1 MIAGFPLAFAQ
12 PFLLLGLLSLPV
24 LWWLLRVM
32 PPRPRRIEFP
42 PTRLLFD
49 IAPKEETP
57 SRTPWWLTLLRL
69 AAAALVILAAAGPI
83 WNPQT
88 GLAGSSAPL
97 VILLDDGWSA
107 AASWDSRIKA
117 ADELIASADNDRR
130 GVTLVPLSEPARDI
144 TLMPAGTARVALR
157 QLTPKPYSIERVETL
172 PALERFLK
180 ATGDAEIAWLS
191 DGVDTGRGPEF
202 IEALG
207 KTIGDRSLTL
217 YEGGTAPPLALAA
230 AENAAAKMT
239 VKVLRAGGG
248 VAAGVVRAI
257 DLKGS
262 PIGEARYSFAPGDRE
277 TEASFDLP
285 VELRNDISRLEVAGE
300 RSAGAVQL
308 LDKRWR
314 RRAIGI
320 VSGSTS
326 DTAQP
331 LLASTF
337 YLTRALAPF
346 ADVRLGDRGAP
357 QQAIAQFLDQKL
369 PMIVLADVGTLSPE
383 IRERINAWIE
393 QGGVLVRFAG
403 PRLAQADDDL
413 VPVKLR
419 RGGRSLGGSL
429 TWEKPQHLAAFA
441 ADGPFAGLVVPKD
454 ITVTRQVL
462 AEPNAALATRSW
474 ASLEDGTPLVTGEHR
489 GKGVV
494 SLFHVSADMRWSDL
508 PMSGSFVEML
518 RRIVDSSGY
527 TSTPGA
533 GVAGETGVETV
544 APLRTLD
551 GFGAFG
557 PPPSTAKPLPADF
570 RDRATPD
577 HPPGFYGPADGPLA
591 VNALAAADRIAPLD
605 TASLRARRASYTN
618 AEPRDLRGI
627 LLASS
632 LALFLIDAVIVALLG
647 AGIAAL
653 LRRRAVP
660 ATLAFALALS
670 TIAATTMATSWPA
683 RADTPDE
690 FAIKSVSQTRLAY
703 VVTGNADVDSIVKAG
718 LSGLTLF
725 LAQRT
730 ALEAGDPVG
739 IDPARD
745 ELAFFPLIYWP
756 VVPGAAKPTQDA
768 INRIDAYMKQGGTV
782 LFDTRDAIEAPPG
795 ANGASQTP
803 GMLALRSIL
812 SALDVPE
819 LEPVP
824 REHVLTKTFYLLRDF
839 PGRFTAGQ
847 TWVETLPRDE
857 DDEAASRP
865 ARGGDGVS
873 PIIITSN
880 DLAGAWALRP
890 DGQPMLPLT
899 PGEPRQREFAFR
911 AGVNI
916 VMYTLTGNYKA
927 DQVHAP
933 ALIERL
939 GQ

>member
-1 MIAGFPLAFAQ
+1 MIASLPLSFAE
-12 PFLLLGLLSLPV
+12 PALLLGLLSLPV

-57 SRTPWWLTLLRL
+57 SRTPWWLTALRL
-69 AAAALVILAAAGPI
+69 AAAALIILAAAGPI

-88 GLAGSSAPL
+88 GLAGSNAPL
-97 VILLDDGWSA
+97 AILLDDGWSA
-107 AASWDSRIKA
+107 ASSWDARVKA
-117 ADELIASADNDRR
+117 ADELIANADNDRR
-130 GVTLVPLSEPARDI
+130 GVALIPLSEPTRDI
-144 TLMPAGTARVALR
+144 TIMPAGTARVALR
-157 QLTPKPYSIERVETL
+157 QLAPKPYSIERVETL
-172 PALERFLK
+172 PAIERFLK
-180 ATGDAEIAWLS
+180 VTGDCEIAWLS
-191 DGVDTGRGPEF
+191 DGVDTGRGAEF
-202 IEALG
+202 LEGLSKTVSDRAL
-207 KTIGDRSLTL
+207 TVF
-217 YEGGTAPPLALAA
+217 EGGTPSAQALAA

-239 VKVLRAGGG
+239 VKVLRADGGA
-248 VAAGVVRAI
+248 AAGIVRAL
-257 DLKGS
+257 DQKGA
-262 PIGEARYSFAPGDRE
+262 PIGEARFAFAPRDRE
-277 TEASFDLP
+277 TEAAFDLP
-285 VELRNDISRLEVAGE
+285 VELRNDIARLEISGE

-314 RRAIGI
+314 RRAIGV
-320 VSGSTS
+320 VSGSS
-326 DTAQP
+326 NDTAQP
-331 LLASTF
+331 LLASAF

-429 TWEKPQHLAAFA
+429 TWEKPQHLASFA

-454 ITVTRQVL
+454 ITINRQVL
-462 AEPNAALATRSW
+462 AEPDAVLATKSW
-474 ASLEDGTPLVTGEHR
+474 ASLEDGTPLVTGERR
-489 GKGVV
+489 GKGLV

-533 GVAGETGVETV
+533 GVASEANVETV

-557 PPPSTAKPLPADF
+557 PPPSTAKPLAADF
-570 RDRATPD
+570 RDRASLD

-591 VNALAAADRIAPLD
+591 VNTLAAADRIAPLD
-605 TASLRARRASYTN
+605 ISALRARRASYTN
-618 AEPRDLRGI
+618 SEPRDLRGI
-627 LLASS
+627 LLSSS
-632 LALFLIDAVIVALLG
+632 LALFLIDAVIVAMLG

-653 LRRRAVP
+653 LRRRAAP
-660 ATLAFALALS
+660 AVLAFALLLPALLTVPS
-670 TIAATTMATSWPA
+670 PTGAAGG
-683 RADTPDE
+683 DD
-690 FAIKSVSQTRLAY
+690 FAIKATAQTRLAY
-703 VVTGNADVDSIVKAG
+703 VLTGNADVDSIVKSGMA
-718 LSGLTLF
+718 GLTLF

-739 IDPARD
+739 VDPAHD

-756 VVPGAAKPTQDA
+756 VVPGAAKPPQDA

-782 LFDTRDAIEAPPG
+782 LFDTRDAIEAAPG
-795 ANGASQTP
+795 EGGASQTP
-803 GMLALRSIL
+803 GMQALRNIL
-812 SALDVPE
+812 SSLDVPE

-839 PGRFTAGQ
+839 PGRFDTGQ
-847 TWVETLPRDE
+847 TWVETLPRE
-857 DDEAASRP
+857 DDEDAASHP

-880 DLAGAWALRP
+880 DLAGAWAIRP
-890 DGQPMLPLT
+890 DGQPMLPLS

>member
-1 MIAGFPLAFAQ
+1 MIAGLPLSFAE
-12 PFLLLGLLSLPV
+12 PMLLLGLLSLPV
-24 LWWLLRVM
+24 LWWLLRVI

-57 SRTPWWLTLLRL
+57 SRTPWWLTALRL

-83 WNPQT
+83 WNPP
-88 GLAGSSAPL
+88 AGVSASRAPL
-97 VILLDDGWSA
+97 VILIDDGWSA
-107 AASWDSRIKA
+107 ASTWDARVRA
-117 ADELIASADNDRR
+117 ADELISNADNDRR
-130 GVTLVPLSEPARDI
+130 GIALIPLSEPTRDI
-144 TLMPAGTARVALR
+144 AIMPGGTARVALR
-157 QLTPKPYSIERVETL
+157 QLSPKPYSIDRSETL
-172 PALERFLK
+172 NIIDRFLK
-180 ATGDAEIAWLS
+180 TTGDCEIAWLS
-191 DGVDTGRGPEF
+191 DGVDSVRGPEF
-202 IEALG
+202 LQG
-207 KTIGDRSLTL
+207 LSKVIGDRTLTVF
-217 YEGGTAPPLALAA
+217 EGGTPPALALAA

-239 VKVLRAGGG
+239 VKVLRADGG
-248 VAAGVVRAI
+248 VTSGVVRGL
-257 DLKGS
+257 DQKGS
-262 PIGEARYSFAPGDRE
+262 PVAEARFGFAPGNRE
-277 TEASFDLP
+277 AEASFDLP
-285 VELRNDISRLEVAGE
+285 VELRNDIGRLEIAGE
-300 RSAGAVQL
+300 HSAGAIQL

-314 RRAIGI
+314 RRAIGV
-320 VSGSTS
+320 VSGSSS

-346 ADVRLGDRGAP
+346 ADVRQGDRGAP
-357 QQAIAQFLDQKL
+357 QQAISQFLDQKL
-369 PMIVLADVGTLSPE
+369 PMIMLADVGTLSPE

-393 QGGVLVRFAG
+393 RGGVLVRFAG

-441 ADGPFAGLVVPKD
+441 SDGPFAGLAVPKD
-454 ITVTRQVL
+454 VTVNRQVL
-462 AEPNAALATRSW
+462 AEPDAVLPTKSW
-474 ASLEDGTPLVTGEHR
+474 ASLEDGTPLVTGERR
-489 GKGVV
+489 GKGLVA
-494 SLFHVSADMRWSDL
+494 LFHVSADMKWSDL

-518 RRIVDSSGY
+518 RRIVDTSGY
-527 TSTPGA
+527 TSGPAPGA
-533 GVAGETGVETV
+533 TTEASAETV

-557 PPPSTAKPLPADF
+557 PPPSTAKPIPADF
-570 RDRATPD
+570 RDRAAPD

-591 VNALAAADRIAPLD
+591 VNTLAASDRITPLD
-605 TASLRARRASYTN
+605 LSSLRARRASYTN
-618 AEPRDLRGI
+618 SEPRDLRGI
-627 LLASS
+627 LLSSS
-632 LALFLIDAVIVALLG
+632 LALFLIDALIIAFLG
-647 AGIAAL
+647 GGIASL
-653 LRRRAVP
+653 LRRRAAP
-660 ATLAFALALS
+660 AALLLALLLPLGLAS
-670 TIAATTMATSWPA
+670 PT
-683 RADTPDE
+683 RADSTTDE
-690 FAIKSVSQTRLAY
+690 FAIKATSQTRLAY
-703 VVTGNADVDSIVKAG
+703 VLTGNADVDSIVKAG
-718 LSGLTLF
+718 MSGLTLF

-739 IDPARD
+739 VDPAHD

-756 VVPGAAKPTQDA
+756 VVPGAPKPPREA
-768 INRIDAYMKQGGTV
+768 IDKIDAYMKQGGTV

-795 ANGASQTP
+795 DNGGSQTP
-803 GMLALRSIL
+803 AMQALREIL

-839 PGRFTAGQ
+839 PGRFDSGQ

-857 DDEAASRP
+857 DEDSASHP

-880 DLAGAWALRP
+880 DLAGAWAIRP
-890 DGQPMLPLT
+890 DGQPMLPLS

>member
-1 MIAGFPLAFAQ
+1 MIAGLPLSFAE
-12 PFLLLGLLSLPV
+12 PMLLLGLLSLPV
-24 LWWLLRVM
+24 LWWLLRVI

-42 PTRLLFD
+42 PTQLLFD

-57 SRTPWWLTLLRL
+57 SRTPWWLTALRL
-69 AAAALVILAAAGPI
+69 AAAALIILAAAGPI
-83 WNPQT
+83 WNPP
-88 GLAGSSAPL
+88 AGASTSRAPL
-97 VILLDDGWSA
+97 VILIDDGWSA
-107 AASWDSRIKA
+107 ASSWDVRVKA
-117 ADELIASADNDRR
+117 ADELIANADNDRR
-130 GVTLVPLSEPARDI
+130 GIALVPLSEPTRDI
-144 TLMPAGTARVALR
+144 TIMPGGTARVALR
-157 QLTPKPYSIERVETL
+157 QLSPKPYSIERVETL
-172 PALERFLK
+172 GIIDRFLK
-180 ATGDAEIAWLS
+180 TTGDCEIAWLS
-191 DGVDTGRGPEF
+191 DGVDSGRGAEF
-202 IEALG
+202 LEGLG
-207 KTIGDRSLTL
+207 KVVGDRALTVF
-217 YEGGTAPPLALAA
+217 EGGTPPALALAA

-239 VKVLRAGGG
+239 VKVLRAGGDIS
-248 VAAGVVRAI
+248 AGVVRGL
-257 DLKGS
+257 DQKGS
-262 PIGEARYSFAPGDRE
+262 PIGEARFAFTPGNRE

-285 VELRNDISRLEVAGE
+285 VELRNDIARLEIAGE

-314 RRAIGI
+314 RRAIGV
-320 VSGSTS
+320 VSGSSS

-357 QQAIAQFLDQKL
+357 QQVISQFLDQKL

-383 IRERINAWIE
+383 IRERISAWIE
-393 QGGVLVRFAG
+393 RGGVLVRFAG

-441 ADGPFAGLVVPKD
+441 PDGPFAGLTVPKD
-454 ITVTRQVL
+454 VTVNRQVL
-462 AEPNAALATRSW
+462 AEPDAILPTKSW
-474 ASLEDGTPLVTGEHR
+474 ASLEDGTPLVTGERR
-489 GKGVV
+489 GKGLV

-518 RRIVDSSGY
+518 RRIVDTSGY
-527 TSTPGA
+527 ASGPAPGA
-533 GVAGETGVETV
+533 TSEAKIETV

-557 PPPSTAKPLPADF
+557 PPPSTAKPLTADF
-570 RDRATPD
+570 RDRASLD

-591 VNALAAADRIAPLD
+591 VNTLAAADRIVPLD
-605 TASLRARRASYTN
+605 TSSLHARQANYTN
-618 AEPRDLRGI
+618 SEPRDLRGI
-627 LLASS
+627 LLSSS
-632 LALFLIDAVIVALLG
+632 LALFLIDAVIVALLSG
-647 AGIAAL
+647 GIAAL
-653 LRRRAVP
+653 LRRRAAP
-660 ATLAFALALS
+660 AALLLALLLPLGLPS
-670 TIAATTMATSWPA
+670 PT
-683 RADTPDE
+683 RADSTTDE
-690 FAIKSVSQTRLAY
+690 FAIKATTQTRLAY
-703 VVTGNADVDSIVKAG
+703 VLTGNADVDFIVKAG
-718 LSGLTLF
+718 MSGLTLF

-739 IDPARD
+739 IDPAHD

-756 VVPGAAKPTQDA
+756 VVPGAPKPPQEA
-768 INRIDAYMKQGGTV
+768 IDKIDAYMKQGGTV

-795 ANGASQTP
+795 DNGASQTP
-803 GMLALRSIL
+803 GMQTLREIL
-812 SALDVPE
+812 SSLDVPE

-839 PGRFTAGQ
+839 PGRFDSGQ
-847 TWVETLPRDE
+847 TWVETLPRNDDE
-857 DDEAASRP
+857 DAASHP

-880 DLAGAWALRP
+880 DLAGAWAIRP
-890 DGQPMLPLT
+890 DGQPMLPLS

>member
-1 MIAGFPLAFAQ
+1 MIAGLPLSFAE
-12 PFLLLGLLSLPV
+12 PLLLLGLLSLPV

-32 PPRPRRIEFP
+32 PPRPRRVEFP

-49 IAPKEETP
+49 IKPKEETP
-57 SRTPWWLTLLRL
+57 SRTPWWLTALRL
-69 AAAALVILAAAGPI
+69 LAAALVILAAAGPI
-83 WNPQT
+83 WNPPT
-88 GLAGSSAPL
+88 GLAGSRAPL

-107 AASWDSRIKA
+107 ASSWEARIKA
-117 ADELIASADNDRR
+117 ADELIATADNDRR
-130 GVTLVPLSEPARDI
+130 GVALVPLSEPARDI
-144 TLMPAGTARVALR
+144 TLMPGGTARVALR
-157 QLTPKPYSIERVETL
+157 QLAPKPYSIERVETL
-172 PALERFLK
+172 PAIERFLK
-180 ATGDAEIAWLS
+180 ATGDCEIAWLS
-191 DGVDTGRGPEF
+191 DGVDTGRGSEF
-202 IEALG
+202 LQG
-207 KTIGDRSLTL
+207 LSKTIGDRALTIF
-217 YEGGTAPPLALAA
+217 EGGAPPPLALAA

-239 VKVLRAGGG
+239 VKVLRADGGA
-248 VAAGVVRAI
+248 AAGVVRAI
-257 DLKGS
+257 DAKGS
-262 PIGEARYSFAPGDRE
+262 PIGEARYTFAPQARE
-277 TEASFDLP
+277 TEAAFDLP
-285 VELRNDISRLEVAGE
+285 VELRNDIARLEISGE

-320 VSGSTS
+320 VSGSTN

-357 QQAIAQFLDQKL
+357 QQAITQFLDQKL
-369 PMIVLADVGTLSPE
+369 PMMVLADVGTLSPE
-383 IRERINAWIE
+383 IRERIAAWIE

-429 TWEKPQHLAAFA
+429 TWEKPQHLASFA
-441 ADGPFAGLVVPKD
+441 ADGPFAGLAVPKD
-454 ITVTRQVL
+454 ITVNRQVL
-462 AEPNAALATRSW
+462 AEPDAVLATKSW

-518 RRIVDSSGY
+518 RRIVDMSGY
-527 TSTPGA
+527 TSSPGA
-533 GVAGETGVETV
+533 GVAGEAKVETV

-557 PPPSTAKPLPADF
+557 PPPSTAKPMPADF

-591 VNALAAADRIAPLD
+591 VNTLAAADRIAPLD
-605 TASLRARRASYTN
+605 TSALRARHTSYTN
-618 AEPRDLRGI
+618 AEPRDLRGM
-627 LLASS
+627 LLSSS
-632 LALFLIDAVIVALLG
+632 LALFLVDAIIVALLG
-647 AGIAAL
+647 AGIAGL
-653 LRRRAVP
+653 LRRRTVSA
-660 ATLAFALALS
+660 ALAFALAFSMILAPPPS
-670 TIAATTMATSWPA
+670 
-683 RADTPDE
+683 RADSNDE
-690 FAIKSVSQTRLAY
+690 FAIKAVSQTRLAY

-718 LSGLTLF
+718 MSGLTLF

-739 IDPARD
+739 VDPAHD

-756 VVPGAAKPTQDA
+756 VMPGAPKPPQDA

-795 ANGASQTP
+795 EAGASQTP
-803 GMLALRSIL
+803 GMLALRNIL
-812 SALDVPE
+812 SSLDVPE

-839 PGRFTAGQ
+839 PGRFNTGQ
-847 TWVETLPRDE
+847 TWVETLPRDD
-857 DDEAASRP
+857 DDEAAASRP

>member
-1 MIAGFPLAFAQ
+1 MIAGLPLSFAE
-12 PFLLLGLLSLPV
+12 PALLLGLLSLPV

-57 SRTPWWLTLLRL
+57 SRTPWWLTALRL
-69 AAAALVILAAAGPI
+69 AAAALIILAAAGPI

-97 VILLDDGWSA
+97 AILLDDGWSA
-107 AASWDSRIKA
+107 ASTWDARVKA
-117 ADELIASADNDRR
+117 ADELIANADNDRR
-130 GVTLVPLSEPARDI
+130 GVALIPLSEPTRDI
-144 TLMPAGTARVALR
+144 TIMPGGTARVALR
-157 QLTPKPYSIERVETL
+157 QLAPKPYSIERVETL
-172 PALERFLK
+172 PAIERFLK
-180 ATGDAEIAWLS
+180 ATGDCEIAWLS
-191 DGVDTGRGPEF
+191 DGVDTGRGAEF
-202 IEALG
+202 LQG
-207 KTIGDRSLTL
+207 LSKTAGDRSLTVF
-217 YEGGTAPPLALAA
+217 EGGTPPALALAG

-239 VKVLRAGGG
+239 VKVLRADGGA
-248 VAAGVVRAI
+248 AAGVVRAL
-257 DLKGS
+257 DQKGS
-262 PIGEARYSFAPGDRE
+262 PVGEARYSFAPRDSE
-277 TEASFDLP
+277 TEAAFDLP
-285 VELRNDISRLEVAGE
+285 VELRNDIARLEISGE

-314 RRAIGI
+314 RRAIGV
-320 VSGSTS
+320 VSGSS
-326 DTAQP
+326 NDTAQP
-331 LLASTF
+331 LLASAF

-346 ADVRLGDRGAP
+346 ADVRLGDRGSP

-429 TWEKPQHLAAFA
+429 TWEKPQHLAAFS

-454 ITVTRQVL
+454 ITINRQVL
-462 AEPNAALATRSW
+462 AEPDAVLATKSW
-474 ASLEDGTPLVTGEHR
+474 ASLQDGTPLVTGERR
-489 GKGVV
+489 GKGLV

-518 RRIVDSSGY
+518 RRIVDMSGY
-527 TSTPGA
+527 TAKPGA
-533 GVAGETGVETV
+533 GVASEANVETV

-557 PPPSTAKPLPADF
+557 PPPSTAKPLAADF
-570 RDRATPD
+570 RDRATLD

-591 VNALAAADRIAPLD
+591 VNTLAAADRIAPLD
-605 TASLRARRASYTN
+605 ISALRARRASYTN
-618 AEPRDLRGI
+618 SEPRDLRGI
-627 LLASS
+627 LLSSS

-647 AGIAAL
+647 GGIAAL
-653 LRRRAVP
+653 LRRRA
-660 ATLAFALALS
+660 ATAALAFALLLPAVL
-670 TIAATTMATSWPA
+670 TVPWPTHAAAT
-683 RADTPDE
+683 DD
-690 FAIKSVSQTRLAY
+690 FAIKATTQTRLAY
-703 VVTGNADVDSIVKAG
+703 VLTGNADVDSIVKAG
-718 LSGLTLF
+718 MAGLTLF

-739 IDPARD
+739 VDPAHD

-756 VVPGAAKPTQDA
+756 VVPGAAKPPQDA

-782 LFDTRDAIEAPPG
+782 LFDTRDAIEATPG
-795 ANGASQTP
+795 DTGASQTP
-803 GMLALRSIL
+803 GMLALRDIL
-812 SALDVPE
+812 SSLDVPE

-839 PGRFTAGQ
+839 PGRFDTGQ
-847 TWVETLPRDE
+847 TWVETLPRD
-857 DDEAASRP
+857 DDEDTASHP

-880 DLAGAWALRP
+880 DLAGAWAIRP
-890 DGQPMLPLT
+890 DGQPMLPLS

>member
-1 MIAGFPLAFAQ
+1 MIAGLPLSFAE
-12 PFLLLGLLSLPV
+12 PVLLLGLLSLPA

-32 PPRPRRIEFP
+32 PPRPRRVEFP

-57 SRTPWWLTLLRL
+57 SRTPWWLTALRL
-69 AAAALVILAAAGPI
+69 LAAALVILAAAGPI

-88 GLAGSSAPL
+88 GLAGSHAPL

-107 AASWDSRIKA
+107 AASWDTRIKA
-117 ADELIASADNDRR
+117 ADELIANADSDRR
-130 GVTLVPLSEPARDI
+130 GVALVPLSDPARDI
-144 TLMPAGTARVALR
+144 TIMPGGAARVALR

-180 ATGDAEIAWLS
+180 ATGDCELAWLS

-202 IEALG
+202 LQGLA
-207 KTIGDRSLTL
+207 KTIGDRSLTIF
-217 YEGGTAPPLALAA
+217 EGGTAPPLALVG

-239 VKVLRAGGG
+239 VKVLRPDGGG

-257 DLKGS
+257 DPKGS
-262 PIGEARYSFAPGDRE
+262 PIGEARYGFAPQARE
-277 TEASFDLP
+277 TEATFDLP
-285 VELRNDISRLEVAGE
+285 VELRNDISRLEIAGE

-314 RRAIGI
+314 RRAIG
-320 VSGSTS
+320 VVTGASN

-383 IRERINAWIE
+383 IRERISAWIE

-441 ADGPFAGLVVPKD
+441 ADGPFAGLAVPKD
-454 ITVTRQVL
+454 VTVNRQVL
-462 AEPNAALATRSW
+462 AEPDAVLATKSW

-489 GKGVV
+489 GKGIV

-518 RRIVDSSGY
+518 RRIVDMSGY

-533 GVAGETGVETV
+533 GAASEGKAETV
-544 APLRTLD
+544 APLHILD
-551 GFGAFG
+551 GFGALG
-557 PPPSTAKPLPADF
+557 PPPSTAKPLSADF
-570 RDRATPD
+570 RDRATLD
-577 HPPGFYGPADGPLA
+577 HPPGFYGPAEGPLA
-591 VNALAAADRIAPLD
+591 VNTLAAADRIAPLD
-605 TASLRARRASYTN
+605 TSSLRARRASYTN
-618 AEPRDLRGI
+618 AEPRDLRGT
-627 LLASS
+627 LLSGS
-632 LALFLIDAVIVALLG
+632 LALFLVDAIIVALLG
-647 AGIAAL
+647 GGLAAL
-653 LRRRAVP
+653 LRRRAAP
-660 ATLAFALALS
+660 AALAIGLILAAMSAAPMPSRADSSDDFALKA
-670 TIAATTMATSWPA
+670 
-683 RADTPDE
+683 
-690 FAIKSVSQTRLAY
+690 VSQTRLAY

-718 LSGLTLF
+718 MSGLTLF

-739 IDPARD
+739 IDPAHD
-745 ELAFFPLIYWP
+745 ELAFFPMIYWP
-756 VVPGAAKPTQDA
+756 VVPGAPKPPQDA

-782 LFDTRDAIEAPPG
+782 VFDTRDAIEAAPG
-795 ANGASQTP
+795 DVNASQTP
-803 GMLALRSIL
+803 GMLALRNIL
-812 SALDVPE
+812 SSLDIPE

-839 PGRFTAGQ
+839 PGRFNSGQ
-847 TWVETLPRDE
+847 TWVETLPRD
-857 DDEAASRP
+857 DDEADGAARP